1 MNNIRKMA
9 ERFDYQ
15 TLPEDLRQKVDDFYK
30 NKAIQDVKAEVKR
43 RGVKKLQE
51 RTEMTLLRALK
62 MRKLEN
68 VYLTSN
74 NLTFAGPYLIQGYDL
89 DNPIERAAFN
99 KAPTI
104 ARKYAGSGRKMPIRE
119 AEDEK
124 LPTSFYDEVLAEAK
138 TIGAPM
144 RYPERREA
152 IEKLIQGVTDYQK
165 NKINELD
172 KTDVEAVAKLIQI
185 LSKGYKEY
193 EYTDESGQTK
203 QGRGSSI
210 TGVKGRHLDELKGI
224 LQFLISNVT
233 EKKSWKK
240 TLKAEKSLA
249 QFIKETLEEMG
260 YDSSTVKV

>member
-1 MNNIRKMA
+1 MN
-9 ERFDYQ
+9 
-15 TLPEDLRQKVDDFYK
+15 L
-30 NKAIQDVKAEVKR
+30 
-43 RGVKKLQE
+43 
-51 RTEMTLLRALK
+51 
-62 MRKLEN
+62 
-68 VYLTSN
+68 
-74 NLTFAGPYLIQGYDL
+74 
-89 DNPIERAAFN
+89 
-99 KAPTI
+99 
-104 ARKYAGSGRKMPIRE
+104 
-119 AEDEK
+119 
-124 LPTSFYDEVLAEAK
+124 
-138 TIGAPM
+138 
-144 RYPERREA
+144 
-152 IEKLIQGVTDYQK
+152 